1 MDLVGLMFI
10 VSGTILLIIGLLSLF
25 IKTLKENKKK

>member
-25 IKTLKENKKK
+25 IKILKENKKK